1 MSVEI
6 RIWQLV
12 TATALVA
19 LAAGVLIGHSFTG
32 GGAPKSDSAKAGS
45 TDTAYERE
53 LVRMHRRELQSAAE
67 ANVRAAIPAI
77 EAYNADHDRGYTG
90 ATLEKLQTQ
99 YDAGVRN
106 VAIVSANASTYCI
119 ENTAPAGFSY
129 HKAGP
134 GGDILPGPC
143 S

>member
-45 TDTAYERE
+45 TDT
-53 LVRMHRRELQSAAE
+53 E
-67 ANVRAAIPAI
+67 ALIK
-77 EAYNADHDRGYTG
+77 
-90 ATLEKLQTQ
+90 TLEGQRFDTVVG
-99 YDAGVRN
+99 AMTMR
-106 VAIVSANASTYCI
+106 ATSPRCPEA
-119 ENTAPAGFSY
+119 
-129 HKAGP
+129 
-134 GGDILPGPC
+134 
-143 S
+143 